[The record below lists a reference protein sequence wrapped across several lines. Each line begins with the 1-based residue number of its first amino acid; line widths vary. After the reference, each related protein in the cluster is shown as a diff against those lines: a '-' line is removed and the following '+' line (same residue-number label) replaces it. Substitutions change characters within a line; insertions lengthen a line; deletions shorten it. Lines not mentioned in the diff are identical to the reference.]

1 MGAMRR
7 ALLLAAM
14 VISASGVILP
24 GTAQASFISSLSVS
38 PDQVRDGASSTGT
51 VTTGFADVGPTTVLL
66 FSGAPSAAAVPAT
79 GVVPAGSSSATF
91 TITTNAAA
99 PETFV
104 TITAAIANVPRT
116 ATLVVNQA
124 TPAGPPLP
132 SSATFTITTNAAA
145 PETFVTITAAI
156 ANVPRTATLVVNQAT
171 PAGPSLTSVSV
182 TPTTV
187 VGGGAATGTVT
198 FTGVTNG
205 ANVLLSTSNPAVVQV
220 PSDTVVNGGAA
231 SAAFPVSTTP
241 VTSNTTV
248 TIKAAWVGVTRTTTI
263 TVTPGTPPAADR
275 VTITKARWKSGLLII
290 EATSTNF
297 TAILSTYIG
306 GGFAYELTNRGGGR
320 YSDQRGFVTRPDQL
334 TVKSSFGGSATA
346 RVTT

>member
-1 MGAMRR
+1 
-7 ALLLAAM
+7 M
-14 VISASGVILP
+14 VISATGVVLP

-51 VTTGFADVGPTTVLL
+51 VTTDFADVVPTTVLL
-66 FSGAPSAAAVPAT
+66 FSGAPSVAAVPAT
-79 GVVPAGSSSATF
+79 VVVPAG
-91 TITTNAAA
+91 
-99 PETFV
+99 
-104 TITAAIANVPRT
+104 AN
-116 ATLVVNQA
+116 
-124 TPAGPPLP
+124 
-132 SSATFTITTNAAA
+132 SATFTITTNAAA

-171 PAGPSLTSVSV
+171 PAGPSLTAVSV
-182 TPTTV
+182 APTSV

-205 ANVLLSTSNPAVVQV
+205 ANVLLSSSNPAVVQV

-231 SAAFPVSTTP
+231 SAAFPVSTKP
-241 VTSNTTV
+241 VTSSTTV

-306 GGFAYELTNRGGGR
+306 GAFAYELTNRGGGR
-320 YSDQRGFVTRPDQL
+320 YTDQRGFITRPDQV

>member
-38 PDQVRDGASSTGT
+38 PDQVRDGASSQGT
-51 VTTGFADVGPTTVLL
+51 VTTDFADTVPTTVLL
-66 FSGAPSAAAVPAT
+66 FSGAPSVAAVPASV
-79 GVVPAGSSSATF
+79 VVPAGSSST
-91 TITTNAAA
+91 
-99 PETFV
+99 
-104 TITAAIANVPRT
+104 
-116 ATLVVNQA
+116 
-124 TPAGPPLP
+124 
-132 SSATFTITTNAAA
+132 TFTITTNAAA

-275 VTITKARWKSGLLII
+275 VTITKARWKARLLTI
-290 EATSTNF
+290 EATSTNP
-297 TAILSTYIG
+297 TAILSVFIG
-306 GGFAYELTNRGGGR
+306 GGFAFELTNRGGGR
-320 YSDQRGFVTRPDQL
+320 YTDQRGFVTRPDQL